1 MSSVIILL
9 KAVRNLIFFSKY
21 IGGHWIQCSNFHAR
35 ASCRLQQEHEL
46 GAGGAGG
53 AITVEG
59 QDEPC
64 LGQGAVP
71 PCLVLRDARG
81 RVEVTA
87 GDGQGGGD
95 VRPGGD

>member
-1 MSSVIILL
+1 M
-9 KAVRNLIFFSKY
+9 
-21 IGGHWIQCSNFHAR
+21 
-35 ASCRLQQEHEL
+35 
-46 GAGGAGG
+46 
-53 AITVEG
+53 EG